1 VTAGA
6 SATSFVAMAQI
17 SVNDLAYAHPG
28 GELLFSGVSFRVAAG
43 RHAGLVGAN
52 GVGKSTLL
60 RILAGELTADAGETA
75 LGGRAL
81 YMPQDV
87 GTTGGSV
94 RELLLS
100 AAPARVRAAGLG
112 LLESERELKA
122 GDASAGVRLGEAIGN
137 WSQLGGYALEGE
149 WDAACRRI
157 LGAGLQDVGD
167 RPAGTLSGGE
177 RKRLVLDLLFS
188 SDASILLLDEPDNFL
203 DVPAKR
209 ALEQQLRATQ
219 KTVLVISH
227 DRALLSAACDAIVTL
242 EGNGAWVHGESYATY
257 PEAREHRQ
265 QLMGDRLELWA
276 QEERRLKELM
286 RVFKERARYSSDWA
300 KRANAAETRWR
311 RWVDE
316 GPPPAPV
323 VDHKIRP
330 RLRGGDSAR
339 RVLDLRAIGID
350 GLVDP
355 FSDEIHFGERV
366 GLIGPNG
373 SGKTHLI
380 QLMAGERPPDSGE
393 LVLGPRVSPGHF
405 TQFNV
410 RGDFAGAG
418 VLEIVAARTGAFER
432 AMAALARYGLQDT
445 AQRGY
450 ETLSGGQ
457 RARLEIL
464 CLELEGHNLLL
475 LDEPT
480 DNLDIESA
488 EALESA
494 LEGFEGTVV
503 AISHDRAFLDR
514 LDRFLFLDADG
525 HVHALPDPDAAL
537 AALS

>member
-1 VTAGA
+1 
-6 SATSFVAMAQI
+6 MAHI

-28 GELLFSGVSFRVAAG
+28 GDLLFSGVSFRVAAG
-43 RHAGLVGAN
+43 KHAGLVGAN
-52 GVGKSTLL
+52 GVGKTTLL
-60 RILAGELTADAGETA
+60 RILAGELRPHVGETA

-87 GTTGGSV
+87 GTAGGRV
-94 RELLLS
+94 RDLLLS
-100 AAPARVRAAGLG
+100 AAPERLRMAGLA
-112 LLESERELKA
+112 LLASERELEA
-122 GDASAGVRLGEAIGN
+122 GDASAGLRLGEAIGT
-137 WSQLGGYALEGE
+137 WSQLDGYALEGG
-149 WDAACRRI
+149 WDTSCRRI
-157 LGAGLQDVGD
+157 LGAGLQEVGD
-167 RPAGTLSGGE
+167 RPAATLSGGE
-177 RKRLVLDLLFS
+177 RKRLVLDLLFA
-188 SDASILLLDEPDNFL
+188 SDAPILLLDEPDNFL

-209 ALEQQLRATQ
+209 ELEEQLRATR
-219 KTVLVISH
+219 KTVLMISH

-242 EGNGAWVHGESYATY
+242 EGNGAWVHGESYASY
-257 PEAREHRQ
+257 PAAREHRQ
-265 QLMGDRLELWA
+265 QLLGDRLELWT
-276 QEERRLKELM
+276 QEERRLRELV
-286 RVFKERARYSSDWA
+286 RLFKERARYSPDWA
-300 KRANAAETRWR
+300 KRANAAESRWR

-339 RVLDLRAIGID
+339 RVLDLRAVGID
-350 GLVDP
+350 GLVQP

-380 QLMAGERPPDSGE
+380 RLLAGERPPDSGE
-393 LVLGPRVSPGHF
+393 LVLGPRVSAGHF
-405 TQFNV
+405 TQLNL
-410 RGDFAGAG
+410 RGDFTGKG
-418 VLEIVAARTGAFER
+418 VLEIVVSRIGAFER

-514 LDRFLFLDADG
+514 LDRFLFLDSDG
-525 HVHALPDPDAAL
+525 EVHALPDSEAAL